1 MAFREAHISSRH
13 PERPARAGPA
23 TWEDTQGAVSTG
35 KGRWGD
41 VASNVSEATKSP
53 ARRWKSGGRAT
64 PGVFFEEGEDTMPQ
78 TSIHTTSSETAAG
91 APAVD
96 PNHHL
101 WRNGRLWWVA
111 FTVHLPSWQKERVRL
126 SLGTADVIE
135 ARRRRDQ
142 VLAEY
147 PLATGCTLSL
157 RLEPPRER
165 GRRQPI
171 TCAA

>member
-1 MAFREAHISSRH
+1 MPRTETPENPTRTPEAA
-13 PERPARAGPA
+13 E
-23 TWEDTQGAVSTG
+23 
-35 KGRWGD
+35 
-41 VASNVSEATKSP
+41 
-53 ARRWKSGGRAT
+53 
-64 PGVFFEEGEDTMPQ
+64 
-78 TSIHTTSSETAAG
+78 G

-126 SLGTADVIE
+126 SLGTDDVVE
-135 ARRRRDQ
+135 ARRRRDK

-147 PLATGCTLSL
+147 PVATGCTLSL

-165 GRRQPI
+165 MRRGDSSI